1 MIKYLPKIFT
11 FLFITAML
19 AACSSD
25 DSATP
30 EQPGEPNGGEAFQ
43 AEIVTITMPED
54 QLSQMEYQG
63 TINGVPVTL
72 IKSED
77 GKLVF
82 VMPPSLPAGTY
93 DLVIPALDNTTI
105 TYTVQPTVLT
115 GTAEETLTDFVAG
128 LNAFAAI
135 LDNSQEGDALQQTID
150 SFNEYYSNA
159 PAEEKTQMAIA
170 YKANKALFDM
180 LLSTD
185 NTGRG
190 IVEST
195 RAYVNK
201 HKLAVAVMAV
211 GVGLVFSPGY
221 AVLGV
226 AAIGV
231 GAYKAYKANTEAHEN
246 VLTAIKVEVGGWFGS
261 NDRNAN
267 TDDLVLEDG
276 RSKTFSFNFGERQFI
291 ASDANKTEPIA
302 VEYFE
307 AVEKYNYYADKVN
320 PVIDNTNDVKG
331 TNFSNIQD
339 EIVPATSPEVSTQVT
354 PELFENIDFSFN
366 HPNVSLTS
374 ASVTAEGQ
382 LTLKVQITGNP
393 STLPFNADLRYSYS
407 DGLSTFS
414 GKLPVTIMP
423 SVIGTWT
430 LQSFENGTPV
440 GQYFNYAF
448 AEDCSSLALAGYT
461 ITTET
466 YTIGETTYSYSG
478 NEITR
483 QYNLEWSGCTV
494 LSNGPDQDESF
505 PYSGS
510 GTYTLENGT
519 YIAIEGGETHV
530 LAFQWITKDKIKIDD
545 KIYTRN

>member
-1 MIKYLPKIFT
+1 MTKYLPKIFT
-11 FLFITAML
+11 VLFLTAML

-25 DSATP
+25 DSTTP

-43 AEIVTITMPED
+43 AEVVNITLPEP
-54 QLSQMEYQG
+54 QLSQLEYQG
-63 TINGVPVTL
+63 TINGIPVTL
-72 IKSED
+72 FKSED
-77 GKLVF
+77 GKLLF
-82 VMPPSLPAGTY
+82 IMPPSLPAGTY
-93 DLVIPALDNTTI
+93 DLIIPALDTTI

-115 GTAEETLTDFVAG
+115 GTAEETLEDFVSD

-135 LDNSQEGDALQQTID
+135 LDESPEGQALQTTID
-150 SFNEYYSNA
+150 SFNDYYADA

-170 YKANKALFDM
+170 YKANRALFDI

-185 NTGRG
+185 VAGRG

-195 RAYVNK
+195 REYVKK

-221 AVLGV
+221 AVLGI

-246 VLTAIKVEVGGWFGS
+246 VLTAIKVEVGGWFGL
-261 NDRNAN
+261 NDRNTN
-267 TDDLVLEDG
+267 NDDIILEDG
-276 RSKTFSFNFGERQFI
+276 RSKTFSFNLGERKFI

-302 VEYFE
+302 VEYFD
-307 AVEKYNYYADKVN
+307 AVEKYNYYANKVN
-320 PVIDNTNDVKG
+320 PVIDNTNDAKG
-331 TNFSNIQD
+331 TNFSSIQD
-339 EIVPATSPEVSTQVT
+339 EEVPVSSPEVSTEVT
-354 PELFENIDFSFN
+354 PELFENIQFSFN

-382 LTLKVQITGNP
+382 LTLKVEITGNP
-393 STLPFNADLRYSYS
+393 STLPFEADLRYSYS

-440 GQYFNYAF
+440 GTYFDYAF
-448 AEDCSSLALAGYT
+448 AEDCSSLVLAGYT
-461 ITTET
+461 ITSET

-483 QYNLEWSGCTV
+483 QYNLTWSGCTV
-494 LSNGPDQDESF
+494 ISNGPDQDEAF

-510 GTYTLENGT
+510 GTYTLEGGT
-519 YIAIEGGETHV
+519 YVAVEGGETHA
-530 LAFQWITKDKIKIDD
+530 LAFEWITQDKIRIDD
-545 KIYTRN
+545 KVYTRN